1 VNLTANMHDGRGGR
15 CYEVGV
21 VEQSAVPGENDQAF
35 QRPHRIGCTR
45 QVRVRLF
52 ELDDPVDR
60 RWTQL
65 VSGKSLHIAA
75 TMRETRLLSKEFT
88 YFKRSG
94 KFYCSGEL
102 ETDMAFYELIRAV
115 KDGLVLCPGITA
127 PIWRDG
133 PILIEYK
140 GVPHIILDFV
150 GTEA

>member
-1 VNLTANMHDGRGGR
+1 LAEMTVA
-15 CYEVGV
+15 
-21 VEQSAVPGENDQAF
+21 
-35 QRPHRIGCTR
+35 
-45 QVRVRLF
+45 
-52 ELDDPVDR
+52 
-60 RWTQL
+60 
-65 VSGKSLHIAA
+65 
-75 TMRETRLLSKEFT
+75 EFT